1 MKRSQGQHSKPIHCA
16 RRSIVEQRP
25 SHRVGSRSG
34 HGHVR
39 ALKESEPRAKRPMSV
54 IAATPALQRSE
65 RVNFAGTNNAQSSET
80 TQIAPACRQ
89 LRVSQK
95 LAYRIGAVALCRSLA
110 PRPIWTRLPHPRSFI
125 PAPGPR
131 IGNEKPAGRNGGKA
145 RSGKS
150 KRDHLNHAR
159 RSPPDGC
166 TAQAVGSSSDR
177 GCSAVGSSRPHAAE
191 DNNAC
196 ARVSAGRRIEPV
208 APTADPFTASRT
220 RRATRRLASFEAS
233 PVNWIII
240 TVAAAASLIMMPLRF
255 SILRQGSGYSGISS
269 NCTVLPQIAGQPCS
283 LLPLSMMSGH
293 YLLG

>member
-25 SHRVGSRSG
+25 SHRVGSRSC

-131 IGNEKPAGRNGGKA
+131 IGNGKPAGRNGGKA
-145 RSGKS
+145 RSGRS

-166 TAQAVGSSSDR
+166 TAQAVGPSSDR
-177 GCSAVGSSRPHAAE
+177 GCSAVGSSRPYAAE
-191 DNNAC
+191 DNAC
-196 ARVSAGRRIEPV
+196 ARVSADRRIEPV
-208 APTADPFTASRT
+208 
-220 RRATRRLASFEAS
+220 EAS
-233 PVNWIII
+233 PVNRIII
-240 TVAAAASLIMMPLRF
+240 TVAPAASLIMMPLRF